1 MDVLLADD
9 HGVVCQGL
17 RALLEAENGI
27 EVIGVAADG
36 LEAVEKV
43 EKLKPEIL
51 VLDLMMPGLGGI
63 DVLRQAKRRSPDTRI
78 VVYSMYSAGSYVA
91 EALKNGAGGYVL
103 KNAAPDQLI
112 LALREVAA
120 GRHYLSPP
128 LSQESIGAYLELAR
142 SGEQE
147 VYETLTPREREV
159 MHLILEG
166 GGNADIGQRLG
177 IGLRTV
183 EYHRSN
189 LMKKLGLR
197 TKAELMRFA
206 LKKGL
211 LPVE

>member
-17 RALLEAENGI
+17 RTLLESENGI

-36 LEAVEKV
+36 IEAVEKV
-43 EKLKPEIL
+43 EKLKPEIM

-63 DVLRQAKRRSPDTRI
+63 DVLRQAKRRSPQTKI

-103 KNAAPDQLI
+103 KNAAPDHLVR
-112 LALREVAA
+112 ALREVAA

-128 LSQESIGAYLELAR
+128 LSQESVGAYLELAE
-142 SGEQE
+142 SGEEE
-147 VYETLTPREREV
+147 VYDTLTPREREV
-159 MHLILEG
+159 MHLVLEG
-166 GGNADIGQRLG
+166 CNNTDIGQRLT

-183 EYHRSN
+183 EYHRAN
-189 LMKKLGLR
+189 VMKKLELR
-197 TKAELMRFA
+197 TKGELMRFA
-206 LKKGL
+206 LKKGIF
-211 LPVE
+211 PVE

>member
-17 RALLEAENGI
+17 RTLLESENGI
-27 EVIGVAADG
+27 EVVGVAADG

-43 EKLKPEIL
+43 EKLKPEIM

-63 DVLRQAKRRSPDTRI
+63 DVLRQAKRRSPQTKI

-103 KNAAPDQLI
+103 KNAAPDHLVQ
-112 LALREVAA
+112 ALREVAA

-128 LSQESIGAYLELAR
+128 LSQESVGAYLKLAE
-142 SGEQE
+142 SGEEE
-147 VYETLTPREREV
+147 VYDTLTPREREV
-159 MHLILEG
+159 MHLVLEG
-166 GGNADIGQRLG
+166 CNNPDIGQRLT

-189 LMKKLGLR
+189 VMKKLGLR
-197 TKAELMRFA
+197 TKGELMRFA
-206 LKKGL
+206 LKKGI